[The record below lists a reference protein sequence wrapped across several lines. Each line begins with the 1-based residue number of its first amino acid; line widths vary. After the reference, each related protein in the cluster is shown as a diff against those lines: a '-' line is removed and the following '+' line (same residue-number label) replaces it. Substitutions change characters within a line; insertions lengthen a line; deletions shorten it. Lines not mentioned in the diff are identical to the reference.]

1 MIAVGELKL
10 GIGGGVKGRTLVIS
24 ILTFIPELKD
34 MNLQNVYV
42 FFEIIRI
49 FNSIKLLAMTSNYKK
64 IFTGESIVAK
74 QIASR
79 LHEVGIEAVVKDEA
93 ESARLAGFAS
103 SMLGQVDIFVHKD
116 EFEKALTVINEK

>member
-1 MIAVGELKL
+1 
-10 GIGGGVKGRTLVIS
+10 
-24 ILTFIPELKD
+24 
-34 MNLQNVYV
+34 MNSQNVYV
-42 FFEIIRI
+42 FFGIIRI

-79 LHEVGIEAVVKDEA
+79 LHEIGIEAVVKDEA
-93 ESARLAGFAS
+93 DSARLAGFAS